1 MMERNEQ
8 FNKGDAMR
16 RKVMGDTY
24 VDRSWEQADETMQ
37 FAYQAATEIAWANF
51 WTRPGLDLRM
61 RSVVT
66 LSVLAALGK
75 TAEIRGHVRGALNNG
90 LSPDEIRELFVHVA
104 GYAGWPAGLE
114 ALKVAGD
121 VLKEQG

>member
-1 MMERNEQ
+1 MDRNEQ

-16 RKVMGDTY
+16 RQVMGDGY
-24 VDRSWEQADETMQ
+24 VDRSWEQADETMK
-37 FAYQAATEIAWANF
+37 FALQAATEIAWANF
-51 WTRPGLDLRM
+51 WTRPGLDLRT
-61 RSVVT
+61 RSAVT

-90 LSPDEIRELFVHVA
+90 LTPDEIRELFVHVA

-114 ALKVAGD
+114 ALRVTGE
-121 VLKEQG
+121 VLREQG